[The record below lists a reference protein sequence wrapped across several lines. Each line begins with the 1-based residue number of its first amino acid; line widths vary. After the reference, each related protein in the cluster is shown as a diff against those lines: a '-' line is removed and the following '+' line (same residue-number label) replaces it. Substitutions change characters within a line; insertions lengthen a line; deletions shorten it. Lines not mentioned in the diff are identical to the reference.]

1 MARRV
6 SVHGGNMFR
15 DPLRRDPLVIGWAI
29 GMAVLGLIAL
39 NANTT
44 WSGHLEGA
52 RVAGFLRALAAL
64 LFLSL
69 FVLWLL
75 AWVRNLVTGGRRRPA
90 RAPRR
95 PAREPFA
102 PFPWTDRWLR
112 DWREDAARRSA
123 APAQPEAPRPV
134 TCRHGRPVDAVPAAG
149 QAPVLC
155 ALAVSSPVVRPGS
168 SVSVTWCFEHA
179 TDVDVDGRPG
189 HPACGE
195 ALVQIDTSRRIEVIG
210 RNRHATT
217 PVATATVVA
226 QDVPVAHLPTVTAPP
241 PVSLHTDVLATV
253 GGPSAVTSR
262 LDEFW
267 ATQEALRP
275 RLAAPPSL
283 VGVPTSV
290 IDGLRRVRRGN
301 GES

>member
-1 MARRV
+1 
-6 SVHGGNMFR
+6 MFR
-15 DPLRRDPLVIGWAI
+15 EPLRRDPLVIGWAI
-29 GMAVLGLIAL
+29 GLAVLALIAL

-44 WSGHLEGA
+44 WSGHLEA
-52 RVAGFLRALAAL
+52 DRVAGFLRDLAAM

-69 FVLWLL
+69 LVLWLL
-75 AWVRNLVTGGRRRPA
+75 AWLRSAVTGTRRRPA

-112 DWREDAARRSA
+112 DWREDAGRQGA

-134 TCRHGRPVDAVPAAG
+134 TCRHGRPVDAPVPAD

-155 ALAVSSPVVRPGS
+155 ALAVNHPVVRPGS

-195 ALVQIDTSRRIEVIG
+195 ALVQVDASRRIEVVG
-210 RNRHATT
+210 RNEHATT
-217 PVATATVVA
+217 RVATATVVA
-226 QDVPVAHLPTVTAPP
+226 QDVPTVHLPTVTAPP

-253 GGPSAVTSR
+253 GAPSGVTRR

-267 ATQEALRP
+267 ATQEELRP
-275 RLAAPPSL
+275 RLSAPPPL